1 MYINQ
6 IEIDVTAQNTVPYIK
21 NVKAQLEW
29 DTNINLRFKILEST
43 LGLVNWDVV

>member
-6 IEIDVTAQNTVPYIK
+6 IEIDVTAQNTVPCIK
-21 NVKAQLEW
+21 NAKAQLGW